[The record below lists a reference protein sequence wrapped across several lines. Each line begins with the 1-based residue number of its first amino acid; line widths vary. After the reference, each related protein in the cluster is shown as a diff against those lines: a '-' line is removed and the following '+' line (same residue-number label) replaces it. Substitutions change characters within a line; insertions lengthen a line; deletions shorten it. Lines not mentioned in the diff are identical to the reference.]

1 MLLYTVSVAG
11 FAMYSESLT
20 HIAAHRAA
28 CEINILHR
36 DLSPGNIVIVPELDG
51 DRDTGGGLLID
62 WDLCKVTDASANLV
76 SARRNSRTVSS
87 TFDVQFRVLTHFYQG
102 TWQFMAA
109 ELIENPSIPHIP
121 EHDLESV
128 FWVLLW
134 VTILYIDT
142 PWSSS
147 RRSGILDVMT
157 PKVYSTGA
165 SPSKLHFLRDSV
177 ALMGLRTRRS
187 PRVGKLLRDI
197 HKVFCKLYIKKA
209 HLRPSPKENE
219 SSDADESSVAD
230 ESTDECTD
238 EIGTATVGATQS
250 GNEVEP
256 EDLHATLIDLF
267 NKALKKEKKWGIN
280 DVATYQPVEHSRDME
295 SAAQSGPKRSRD
307 MGDPSVDFNSF
318 LPAKRLPS

>member
-1 MLLYTVSVAG
+1 VLLYTVSVAS

-20 HIAAHRAA
+20 HIAAHCAA

-36 DLSPGNIVIVPELDG
+36 DLSPGNIVIVPEQDG
-51 DRDTGGGLLID
+51 NRDTSGGLLID

-76 SARRNSRTVSS
+76 SAHRNSRTVSS

-102 TWQFMAA
+102 TWQFMAV

-142 PWSSS
+142 SWSSS
-147 RRSGILDVMT
+147 HHSSILDVMT

-165 SPSKLHFLRDSV
+165 SPSKLHFLQDSV
-177 ALMGLRTRRS
+177 ALMGLCTRRS
-187 PRVGKLLRDI
+187 PCVGKLLRDI

-209 HLRPSPKENE
+209 HLQPSLKENE
-219 SSDADESSVAD
+219 SLDVDK
-230 ESTDECTD
+230 STDECTD
-238 EIGTATVGATQS
+238 EIGTMTMGAMQS

-280 DVATYQPVEHSRDME
+280 DVATYQPVKHSRNME
-295 SAAQSGPKRSRD
+295 SATQSGPKRSRD

-318 LPAKRLPS
+318 PPAKQLPS